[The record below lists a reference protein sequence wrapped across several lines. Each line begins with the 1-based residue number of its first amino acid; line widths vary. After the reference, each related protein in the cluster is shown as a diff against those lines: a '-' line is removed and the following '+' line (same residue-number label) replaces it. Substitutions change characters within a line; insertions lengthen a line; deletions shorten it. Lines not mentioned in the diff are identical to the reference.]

1 MATEKEETPLQSS
14 ISSFSE
20 PSVRPAKHW
29 AKWGILAAVSVAAG
43 GLAAAW
49 WYKKA
54 VKSLHQ
60 AEENAKYP
68 EF

>member
-1 MATEKEETPLQSS
+1 MAETETETHLQSS
-14 ISSFSE
+14 ISTIEESKKSRAG
-20 PSVRPAKHW
+20 SW
-29 AKWGILAAVSVAAG
+29 GKWGILAAASVVVG

-54 VKSLHQ
+54 VKTLHQ
-60 AEENAKYP
+60 AEERAKYP

>member
-1 MATEKEETPLQSS
+1 MAKTETETHLQSS
-14 ISSFSE
+14 TSTIEE
-20 PSVRPAKHW
+20 PNKSLAKSW
-29 AKWGILAAVSVAAG
+29 GKWGILAAASVVVG

-60 AEENAKYP
+60 AEERAKYP
-68 EF
+68 KF